1 MIEVRELC
9 RNYGEL
15 KAVQDVS
22 FEIGHGE
29 IVGLLGHNGAG
40 KTTIMKMLTGYLE
53 PSAGTIRI
61 DGLEIAEQRRAI
73 QRRIGYLP
81 ENCPLYPEM
90 TVLDYLDYQASLH
103 GLAPQRRAPAIRR
116 AVERTE
122 LGAKAT
128 ATIGT
133 LSRGYRQ
140 RVGVAQAILHEP
152 VILILDEPT
161 NGLDPSQIQ
170 HMRDLVR
177 ELSADATLIIS
188 THVLQEV
195 EAVCG
200 RVLIMR
206 GGRLALDSSLSAI
219 GRQPRLVVTLDR
231 VPAEVDAVLSGVTGI
246 TGVTLLDQNGM
257 ASEWRPATFCPGGGR
272 SARRRPGGCAGD
284 QPARLVALWLG
295 AGAPGSG
302 SALRRGEPGA
312 GGEHPCLKSCA
323 WLAANWRPFSAPR

>member
-1 MIEVRELC
+1 MIEVRDLS
-9 RNYGEL
+9 RHYGAL
-15 KAVQDVS
+15 QAVQDVS
-22 FEIGHGE
+22 FDIRRGE

-40 KTTIMKMLTGYLE
+40 KTTIMKMLTGFLE
-53 PSAGTIRI
+53 PSAGSIRI
-61 DGLEIAEQRRAI
+61 DGLDMAEQRRAV

-90 TVLDYLDYQASLH
+90 TVLDYLDYQAALH
-103 GLAPQRRAPAIRR
+103 GLTPGQRAAAIRR

-152 VILILDEPT
+152 LILILDEPT

-170 HMRDLVR
+170 HMRALVR

-200 RVLIMR
+200 RVLILR
-206 GGRLALDSSLSAI
+206 GGRLALDSDLSAI
-219 GRQPRLVVTLDR
+219 GRQPRLLVTLDR
-231 VPAEVDAVLSGVTGI
+231 AADEVTPVLAALAGIAEA
-246 TGVTLLDQNGM
+246 TLLDQDG
-257 ASEWRPATFCPGGGR
+257 E
-272 SARRRPGGCAGD
+272 
-284 QPARLVALWLG
+284 
-295 AGAPGSG
+295 
-302 SALRRGEPGA
+302 LRRFALETSDPRATAPAVAQAVSRHGWALYGLEPERHDLEALFGA
-312 GGEHPCLKSCA
+312 VTLEQAEVAHV
-323 WLAANWRPFSAPR
+323 